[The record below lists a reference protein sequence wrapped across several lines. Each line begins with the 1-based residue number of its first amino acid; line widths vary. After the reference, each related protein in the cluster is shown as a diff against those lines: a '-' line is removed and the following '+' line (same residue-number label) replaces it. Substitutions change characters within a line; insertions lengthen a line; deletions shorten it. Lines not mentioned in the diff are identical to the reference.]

1 MYINNTNTN
10 TTKSIKE
17 TAINNLFTSK
27 YYIIFLFII
36 IIFFV
41 LIFLVLL
48 KIFIVKKWIYPLS
61 KYV

>member
-1 MYINNTNTN
+1 MYINTLNNN
-10 TTKSIKE
+10 SNGIKE
-17 TAINNLFTSK
+17 RAINTLFSSK
-27 YYIIFLFII
+27 YYIVFLFIV